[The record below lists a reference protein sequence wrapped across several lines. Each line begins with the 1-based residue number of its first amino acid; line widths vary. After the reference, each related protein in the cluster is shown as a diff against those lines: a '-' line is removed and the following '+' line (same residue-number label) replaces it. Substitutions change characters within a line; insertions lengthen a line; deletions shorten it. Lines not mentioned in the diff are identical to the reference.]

1 VVAPLSSPLPKK
13 LDKETEK
20 IPNFPLL
27 LEIKP
32 VNAIED
38 KVMADSDPTKSPLN
52 AAAVAGTEGKV
63 VGQYDVSQQARKK
76 AAKNDNST
84 QSPLAA
90 G

>member
-1 VVAPLSSPLPKK
+1 MAPLSSPLPRK
-13 LDKETEK
+13 LGKVKEK
-20 IPNFPLL
+20 ILNFPPLL
-27 LEIKP
+27 GIMP

>member
-1 VVAPLSSPLPKK
+1 MAPLSSPLPRK
-13 LDKETEK
+13 LGKVKEK
-20 IPNFPLL
+20 ILNFPPLL
-27 LEIKP
+27 GTMP